1 MTNKSILTVAAA
13 VALATVFAGPS
24 LADNRSHDGD
34 RDGDR
39 QQQSANMMG
48 QNGGMDMMQMMK
60 MMHQGMGNTGMAGQS
75 VGMGM
80 MGQGPDGQGFGMGQG
95 PGFGMMGQSSG
106 SGMWGQGPGGQGM
119 MGNLLMQSF
128 DTDNDG
134 ALTPAELRAGLASG
148 LKTYDADGDGSL
160 SISEFET
167 MNAAAMRTQMV
178 DRFQAL
184 DEDGDGKVTSE
195 EMTAPADRMER
206 MQAWQASKGG
216 QTSNNG
222 QTGMPMMDSDKKP
235 ENK

>member
-1 MTNKSILTVAAA
+1 
-13 VALATVFAGPS
+13 
-24 LADNRSHDGD
+24 
-34 RDGDR
+34 
-39 QQQSANMMG
+39 
-48 QNGGMDMMQMMK
+48 
-60 MMHQGMGNTGMAGQS
+60 
-75 VGMGM
+75 
-80 MGQGPDGQGFGMGQG
+80 MGQG